1 MSAKSREY
9 FLTIGMAERYLSA
22 CRGMHTRNEMRQ
34 SEGSDQMID
43 FLIGGMFGFLG
54 GCFFG
59 IILVALLTANGDDHD
74 S

>member
-1 MSAKSREY
+1 
-9 FLTIGMAERYLSA
+9 
-22 CRGMHTRNEMRQ
+22 
-34 SEGSDQMID
+34 MID